1 MKASIF
7 YEFGGP
13 EKLVYED
20 VPVPSI
26 GSDEVLV
33 RVRACGLNHLD
44 IWVRQG
50 IPAYKLTLPHISGCD
65 IAGVVESIGDDVDKG
80 RIKSGDRVIIAPGL
94 SCFKCSYCL
103 SGMDNLCETFRIIG
117 SQVDGGYAE
126 YAKAPAINIIQI
138 PDGISF
144 EEAAAFPLT
153 FVTSWHMLI
162 ARARLAPGEDVLII
176 GAGSGIGSA
185 AVQIAKLAGAR
196 VIATAGSDEKLEL
209 AKKLGADEVLNHAQ
223 EDFSHRVKE
232 ITNGR
237 GVDVVYEHVG
247 PATWDKSIASL
258 AKNGRLVTCGA
269 TTGPEVKIDLR
280 FIFMRQQTIMGSI
293 MGTRRDLLNIT
304 NLIGRK
310 KLTPV
315 IDSTYPL
322 SEARKAQERMLNRGN
337 FGKIIL
343 IPEV

>member
-1 MKASIF
+1 
-7 YEFGGP
+7 
-13 EKLVYED
+13 
-20 VPVPSI
+20 
-26 GSDEVLV
+26 
-33 RVRACGLNHLD
+33 
-44 IWVRQG
+44 
-50 IPAYKLTLPHISGCD
+50 
-65 IAGVVESIGDDVDKG
+65 
-80 RIKSGDRVIIAPGL
+80 
-94 SCFKCSYCL
+94 
-103 SGMDNLCETFRIIG
+103 
-117 SQVDGGYAE
+117 
-126 YAKAPAINIIQI
+126 
-138 PDGISF
+138 
-144 EEAAAFPLT
+144 
-153 FVTSWHMLI
+153 
-162 ARARLAPGEDVLII
+162 
-176 GAGSGIGSA
+176 
-185 AVQIAKLAGAR
+185 
-196 VIATAGSDEKLEL
+196 EL